1 MAYRGHMNIS
11 EYLAKEWVPAL
22 GCTEPASIALAAAAA
37 AEGLGEEPKSV
48 SLRCD
53 TRIYKNCYAVGIPR
67 TGHKTGIL
75 WAAAVG
81 ANLPSPSRGL
91 ECFKDITPDI
101 IARAERMIG
110 EKMISVEVDHGK
122 DGLFIDCTVTGE
134 RSAARAVIEDTHTN
148 IVLIEKDGETLYHR
162 ETTENEKKSDVRREV
177 AGLTLYDMIEL
188 AKGISADDRARLRE
202 GISLNA
208 KISEHGI
215 TLFPERF
222 VDLTSRD
229 QLTRISTHVCA
240 AVYARMWGEE
250 YPVMTLAGS
259 GNKGLTASIPLAM
272 WGEFGG
278 YPERLTEEALAL
290 ACLVTSATTH
300 HLGTLA
306 AVCGCSN
313 AAGIGLAAGLV
324 LTEKGGTK
332 EISLA
337 INNMVGNVTGMIC
350 DGAKIGCALKTMT
363 AVDAAFRSSSLA
375 MSGVGIPSSDGI
387 VGKDSLDSLKNLGR
401 ISNQGMVSAD
411 SEILKIMREKLA
423 PEA

>member
-1 MAYRGHMNIS
+1 M
-11 EYLAKEWVPAL
+11 L
-22 GCTEPASIALAAAAA
+22 
-37 AEGLGEEPKSV
+37 
-48 SLRCD
+48 
-53 TRIYKNCYAVGIPR
+53 
-67 TGHKTGIL
+67 
-75 WAAAVG
+75 
-81 ANLPSPSRGL
+81 
-91 ECFKDITPDI
+91 
-101 IARAERMIG
+101 
-110 EKMISVEVDHGK
+110 
-122 DGLFIDCTVTGE
+122 
-134 RSAARAVIEDTHTN
+134 
-148 IVLIEKDGETLYHR
+148 
-162 ETTENEKKSDVRREV
+162 
-177 AGLTLYDMIEL
+177 EL
-188 AKGISADDRARLRE
+188 AKGLSAADRERLRE
-202 GISLNA
+202 GISLNL
-208 KISEHGI
+208 KIAEHGM

-229 QLTRISTHVCA
+229 ELSKISTHVCA

-272 WGEFGG
+272 WEGFGG
-278 YPERLTEEALAL
+278 YPKRLTEEALAL

-324 LTEKGGTK
+324 LIEKGGTK

-363 AVDAAFRSSSLA
+363 AVDAAFRSSTLA

-387 VGKDSLDSLKNLGR
+387 VGGSGPESLKNLGR
-401 ISNQGMVSAD
+401 ISNQGMLSAD
-411 SEILKIMREKLA
+411 SEILRIMREKLA